1 MVSDMVDIEAFD
13 VTETSVEGLLVLR
26 MKSVTESRGVV
37 REAFRASAFIEA
49 GVYAG
54 PWKQVNVTET
64 VRGAIRGFHG
74 EQAIKVVA
82 VAAGSAFGAYLDTRP
97 ESVTFGQVV
106 TVDLAPGIQV
116 LVPAGV
122 CNAFQA
128 TSAPAAQ
135 YLYLFSEEWSP
146 EMPGVSVNPL
156 DPELAVAWPV
166 GVQPGD
172 RTQVSDKDAA
182 LPTLAQTRERLRTQA

>member
-1 MVSDMVDIEAFD
+1 MVDIEAFD
-13 VTETSVEGLLVLR
+13 VTKTSVEGLLVLR
-26 MKSVTESRGVV
+26 MKSVTEPRGVV
-37 REAFRASAFIEA
+37 REAFRASAFMEA

-146 EMPGVSVNPL
+146 DMPGVSVNPL
-156 DPELAVAWPV
+156 DPELGMSWPV
-166 GVQPGD
+166 PVDPRD
-172 RTQVSDKDAA
+172 PAQVSPKDAA
-182 LPTLAQTRERLRTQA
+182 LPTLAQTRLKRRAQS